1 MSTEATI
8 TNDGATN
15 ENNINVVET
24 SNSRGEWTIERVM
37 RTIKS
42 RKTTPITRQQAED
55 AVQVETSVVSEPT
68 EMIVKNSAGEVIYD
82 DNNKPL
88 RKRIINVA
96 LNSAVALSS
105 QYVKDFL
112 IAAREAEELG
122 DTETASKNYAEYVN
136 KVGISFSML
145 SNHSLYDEIGKN
157 SKIKVDLELIVN
169 EDNGRE
175 LISCNPKK
183 LSMVKAFVAKD
194 SKKELDLE
202 ALLAM

>member
-1 MSTEATI
+1 MSTETTI

-15 ENNINVVET
+15 ESNINVVET
-24 SNSRGEWTIERVM
+24 SNSRGEWTLERVM

-42 RKTTPITRQQAED
+42 RKTTAITRQQAED

-183 LSMVKAFVAKD
+183 LSVVKAFVAKD